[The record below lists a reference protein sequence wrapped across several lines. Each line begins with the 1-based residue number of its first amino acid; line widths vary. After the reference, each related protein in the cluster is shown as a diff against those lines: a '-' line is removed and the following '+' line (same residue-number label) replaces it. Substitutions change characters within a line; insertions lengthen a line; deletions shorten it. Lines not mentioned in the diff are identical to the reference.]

1 MDFTLT
7 EEQQLLV
14 DTAAALLGAECPPAL
29 LRRAMGDEHAADQL
43 WADHLAEWVELAD
56 GDLVDLVLFVEQCG
70 RHLVPGVFVPTLVAR
85 QFAPVAAPA
94 TLAMAG
100 PDGVW
105 VPNESRTRVF
115 VAEASLAEELV
126 VVAPAG
132 VAVVERGELVGLEQM
147 ETMDLVRRFWRV
159 EVPDDLRFE
168 PPEPGRE
175 LERAVARAT
184 VIVAA
189 ELIGVARWL
198 LDSAVAYA
206 KERVQFDRPI
216 GSFQGLQW
224 KLVDAALEVE
234 RADAAVA
241 AAAMSV
247 DAGTEDVAI
256 AVHTARAEAG
266 SAALRAGRDSMATHG
281 GIGYTWEHDLHL
293 YLRRARAAEGWFG
306 PVGWHLDRLADQLFA

>member
-29 LRRAMGDEHAADQL
+29 LRAAMEDEHAADGL
-43 WADHLAEWVELAD
+43 WADHLAEWTELAD

-85 QFAPVAAPA
+85 QFAPVAGAA
-94 TLAMAG
+94 TVAMAG

-105 VPNESRTRVF
+105 VPNESRARVF
-115 VAEASLAEELV
+115 VPEASLAEELV
-126 VVAPAG
+126 VVAPKG
-132 VAVVERGELVGLEQM
+132 VAVIRRGDLVGLEPM
-147 ETMDLVRRFWRV
+147 ETLDLVRRFWRV
-159 EVPDDLRFE
+159 EVPDGLRFE
-168 PPEPGRE
+168 PPGRE
-175 LERAVARAT
+175 LDQAVARAT

-198 LDSAVAYA
+198 LDTAVAYA

-234 RADAAVA
+234 RASAAVA
-241 AAAMSV
+241 AAAMAV
-247 DAGTEDVAI
+247 DAGTEDAAI

-266 SAALRAGRDSMATHG
+266 SAAMRAGRDSMATHG